1 MAGVEPRRC
10 LVEVDNEKF
19 GLTDL
24 YHQGMDEKKH
34 CVVAMEIETYGMDW
48 GEHYYHMVVET
59 KTYEAEPCQNL
70 RLGNGQDLWGGYRL
84 GGALLPHGGGDGDL
98 GPLWSKPYG
107 WETDKTLSVEIKT

>member
-1 MAGVEPRRC
+1 
-10 LVEVDNEKF
+10 
-19 GLTDL
+19 
-24 YHQGMDEKKH
+24 
-34 CVVAMEIETYGMDW
+34 
-48 GEHYYHMVVET
+48 MVVET

-107 WETDKTLSVEIKT
+107 WETDKTLSVEIKTEGTDRVGHYYHMAVESSKTFEAEPCQNLRLGNGQGPIEIKA